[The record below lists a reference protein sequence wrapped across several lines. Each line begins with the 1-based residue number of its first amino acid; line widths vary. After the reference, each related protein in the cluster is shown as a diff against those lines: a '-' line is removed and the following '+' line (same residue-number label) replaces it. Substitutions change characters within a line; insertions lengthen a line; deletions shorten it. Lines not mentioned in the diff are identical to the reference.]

1 MKKRNKFV
9 IANNTHFQMLR
20 AAPVA
25 ANGNGMGRNR
35 DHTHHHGTGV
45 QVQVHIKVFS
55 YPTIH
60 P

>member
-1 MKKRNKFV
+1 
-9 IANNTHFQMLR
+9 MLR

-25 ANGNGMGRNR
+25 ANGDDMGRNQ